1 PKGFMFWAFVTLYGL
16 FRTMVEFFR
25 TPDEQIG
32 LIFNY
37 FTMGQLLSFPLFLI
51 GLLMLLK
58 LNNKKNDVI
67 SRH

>member
-1 PKGFMFWAFVTLYGL
+1 MDY
-16 FRTMVEFFR
+16 
-25 TPDEQIG
+25 DEQIG